1 MVVVLCVCAGAA
13 LWVVVLVDCVVVW
26 AIAIPE
32 RVDAKTKLTAVTKS
46 LLKVIEFSLSNPEA
60 ERRRRVTAILPA
72 TQVKWF
78 EDSSM
83 AKGCPGG

>member
-1 MVVVLCVCAGAA
+1 
-13 LWVVVLVDCVVVW
+13 VLVDCVVVW

-60 ERRRRVTAILPA
+60 ER
-72 TQVKWF
+72 
-78 EDSSM
+78 
-83 AKGCPGG
+83 